1 MTSPASVP
9 PPAPANPRPNR
20 RRSRRW
26 VPYLLGGA
34 LVALLALGFRPQPV
48 PVETTAAKRGTLQ
61 ATVDEEGR
69 TRIRQRYRVSAPV
82 TGQLR
87 RVPFKAGAEVLAG
100 KTVLAVIDP
109 IPSALLDARSRSL
122 AEARRD
128 SAKANLEKARTA
140 LHFATTDLNRSEQ
153 LYKER
158 TVSKQELEASQ
169 WREAAAAKEL
179 AAAESALRQVEAEL
193 AEFNPPPAASP
204 NSGTAQE
211 PPNGGRPPVEV
222 FSPVNG
228 KVLRVIEEDARVVT
242 AGTPIVDVGDPAD
255 LEIVIEVLS
264 RDGAA
269 LKPGAEVLLD
279 QWGSDQPLQA
289 RVRLV
294 EPAAFTKVSA
304 LGVEEQRVNVIADLV
319 SPPSERPG
327 LGDHYR
333 VEAHIVVWKAE
344 NVLKLPAGA
353 LFRSGADWSVYRLV
367 NDRATKA
374 TVQVGRS
381 SGTETQI
388 AGGLDEGAVVILYP
402 GDRVHDG
409 IRVKPITISP

>member
-1 MTSPASVP
+1 
-9 PPAPANPRPNR
+9 
-20 RRSRRW
+20 
-26 VPYLLGGA
+26 
-34 LVALLALGFRPQPV
+34 
-48 PVETTAAKRGTLQ
+48 
-61 ATVDEEGR
+61 
-69 TRIRQRYRVSAPV
+69 V

-87 RVPFKAGAEVLAG
+87 RIPFKAGADVLAG

-128 SAKANLEKARTA
+128 TAKANLEKAKTA

-153 LYKER
+153 LYQER
-158 TVSKQELEASQ
+158 TVSKQELESSQ

-193 AEFNPPPAASP
+193 AEFNPFPSTPPHAASSTHVPSNDARPPA
-204 NSGTAQE
+204 
-211 PPNGGRPPVEV
+211 EV
-222 FSPVNG
+222 FSPVDG

-242 AGTPIVDVGDPAD
+242 AGTPIVEVGDPSD

-279 QWGSDQPLQA
+279 QWGSDHPLQA

-319 SPPSERPG
+319 SPPAERPG

-333 VEAHIVVWKAE
+333 VEAHIIVWKAE

-353 LFRSGADWSVYRLV
+353 LFRSGNDWSAYRLV
-367 NDRATKA
+367 NGRATR
-374 TVQVGRS
+374 TLVQVGPS

-388 AGGLDEGAVVILYP
+388 TGGLDEGEHVILYP
-402 GDRVHDG
+402 GDRVRDG
-409 IRVKPITISP
+409 IRVRPITITP

>member
-1 MTSPASVP
+1 MTSPASTP
-9 PPAPANPRPNR
+9 PPPTKARPSRPR
-20 RRSRRW
+20 SKRW
-26 VPYLLGGA
+26 VPYVLGAA
-34 LVALLALGFRPQPV
+34 LVALLVLGFRPQPV
-48 PVETTAAKRGTLQ
+48 PVETAASRRGTLQ

-87 RVPFKAGAEVLAG
+87 RVPFKAGAEVFAG

-193 AEFNPPPAASP
+193 AEFNPLSSHSLP
-204 NSGTAQE
+204 NRGSDE
-211 PPNGGRPPVEV
+211 SSNGGRPPVEV
-222 FSPVNG
+222 FSPADG

-242 AGTPIVDVGDPAD
+242 AGTPIVEVGDPTD

-269 LKPGAEVLLD
+269 LQPGAEVLLD
-279 QWGSDQPLQA
+279 QWGSDQPLRA

-319 SPPSERPG
+319 SPPNERPG

-353 LFRSGADWSVYRLV
+353 LFRSGNDWSVYRLV
-367 NDRATKA
+367 NGRATR
-374 TVQVGRS
+374 TQVQVGRS

-388 AGGLDEGAVVILYP
+388 VSGLEEGEQVILYP
-402 GDRVHDG
+402 GDRVRDG